1 MRKRRSGS
9 SVKRPSRFVTAFGV
23 LLGLICVGYGAGMLL
38 FHPAGIGPCGR
49 HCGIEQALLSL
60 LGQPLYNLIVGL
72 AWTAA
77 GLSLIVLL
85 SVLRARRR

>member
-9 SVKRPSRFVTAFGV
+9 SGKRPSRFVTAFGV
-23 LLGLICVGYGAGMLL
+23 LLGLVCVGYGTVMLL
-38 FHPAGIGPCGR
+38 FHPVGIGPCGR

-60 LGQPLYNLIVGL
+60 LGQPLYNLIFGL

-85 SVLRARRR
+85 VLLRARRR